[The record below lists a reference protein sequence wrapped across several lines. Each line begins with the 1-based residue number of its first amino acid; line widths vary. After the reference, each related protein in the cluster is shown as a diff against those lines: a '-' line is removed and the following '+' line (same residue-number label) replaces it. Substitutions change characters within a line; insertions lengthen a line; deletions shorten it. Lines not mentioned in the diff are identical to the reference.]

1 MSRSDGGTAVR
12 GPLFRPL
19 RERNPVVV
27 GAVGLLVIL
36 LVCGLA
42 YQGDRLPLLGRGTA
56 YTAEFSEAGGLRP
69 GDEVRV
75 AGAKVGKVT
84 EVVLSGAKVRVGFRV
99 REVWVGDATTA
110 AIGIRTVLGAKY
122 LALDPLGAG
131 GQDPRV
137 AIPASRTTSPYDV
150 TQALEGL
157 GRTVGAIDT
166 AKLAE
171 SFRTISDTFATT
183 PESVRSAAEGLAGL
197 SRTIA
202 DRDARLAELLA
213 GSRKLT
219 KTVADQNE
227 RFSAL
232 LSDGDSLLAELQRR
246 REAVHQLLTGTGA
259 LATQLTGLVKDN
271 ERQLAPTLSALE
283 RVTGVLRANQ
293 QSLDQTLALL
303 GPYYRLMGNTLGN
316 GRWFDAYLCG
326 VVPPS
331 YLPEGTAPATGC
343 RPVRPTG
350 GRG

>member
-1 MSRSDGGTAVR
+1 MSRTDEGARVR

-19 RERNPVVV
+19 RERSPVAV

-36 LVCGLA
+36 LLCGLA

-56 YTAEFSEAGGLRP
+56 YTAEFTEAGGLRP

-84 EVVLSGAKVRVGFRV
+84 EVELRGARVRVGFRV
-99 REVWVGDATTA
+99 DDLWVGDASTA

-122 LALDPLGAG
+122 LALDPLGVG
-131 GQDPRV
+131 EQDPDTT
-137 AIPASRTTSPYDV
+137 IPAARTTSPYDV

-157 GRTVGAIDT
+157 GKTVGAIDT

-183 PESVRSAAEGLAGL
+183 PASVRSAAEGLAGL

-213 GSRKLT
+213 GSRQLT

-232 LSDGDSLLAELQRR
+232 LEDGDSLLAELQRR
-246 REAVHQLLTGTGA
+246 RDAVRQLLTGTSA
-259 LATQLTGLVKDN
+259 LATQLSGLVKDN
-271 ERQLAPTLSALE
+271 ERQLAPTLDALA
-283 RVTGVLRANQ
+283 RVTGVLRTNQ

-303 GPYYRLMGNTLGN
+303 GPYYRLMGNTLGS

-331 YLPEGTAPATGC
+331 YLPDGAAPASGC
-343 RPVRPTG
+343 RPVRPAG
-350 GRG
+350 DRS